1 MTMEMIKKQ
10 ELHNLAMEV
19 VGIRM
24 EEDGFEFMTVN
35 SELQKDPQ
43 FVCLKDKKLHFVIVR
58 AISYPDNPL
67 DYDKVLMETVRS
79 HAEKFEAKTYYAGVG
94 LAHAE
99 NYELPL
105 TTKDPYAINF
115 QGLQQ
120 IESNA

>member
-1 MTMEMIKKQ
+1 MEMIKKQ

-19 VGIRM
+19 VGKRM

-99 NYELPL
+99 NYELQL